1 MADLANEEKPAIAP
15 PVFVFQKDKG
25 QKSSAEQ
32 KDLSDSGE
40 EPRGEAEAPHHGTGH
55 PESAGEHAL
64 EPPAPASASASTPEA
79 QLLPFPRELAGRPAG
94 GSSPEG
100 GEDSDREDGNYCP
113 PVKRERTSSL
123 TQFPPSQSVSKN
135 NVFMPSTFCEPSAGN
150 SDSEPEEKS
159 SGFRLKPPT
168 LIHGQAPSAGLPS
181 QKPKE
186 QQRSVL
192 RPAVLQAPQPKALS
206 QTVPSS
212 GTNGLSIP
220 ADCTGA
226 TTATSP
232 DTPARRSPSDEVRA
246 PEDKDPQKNEPS
258 GTGEDCE
265 KAERAVQQAFVFG
278 QNLRDRVKLIHENT
292 EVADKENAG
301 HPSSETPTATN
312 YFLQYISSSL
322 DNSTNSADTASN
334 KFVFGQNMS
343 ERVLSPP
350 KLNEVSSDANRE
362 NAAAESGSESSSQEA
377 TPEKANNISESLAE
391 SAAAYTKATARKCL
405 LEKVEVITG
414 EEAESNVLQIQCK
427 LFVFDKAS
435 QSWVER
441 GRGLLRLN
449 DMASTDDG
457 TLQSRL
463 VMRTQGSLRLIL
475 NTKLWAQMQI
485 DKASEKSIRITA
497 MDTEDQGVKVFLISA
512 SSKDTGQLYAALHH
526 RILALRSRVEQ
537 EQEAKMPAPEPG
549 AAPSNEDDSDEDV
562 LAPSGATG
570 GGPGDEGDGQTA
582 GST

>member
-1 MADLANEEKPAIAP
+1 M
-15 PVFVFQKDKG
+15 
-25 QKSSAEQ
+25 
-32 KDLSDSGE
+32 
-40 EPRGEAEAPHHGTGH
+40 GH
-55 PESAGEHAL
+55 PKSAGECNL
-64 EPPAPASASASTPEA
+64 EAPDPPVAGGVSAGA
-79 QLLPFPRELAGRPAG
+79 QLAPVPPELAGRSAD
-94 GSSPEG
+94 GSSPED
-100 GEDSDREDGNYCP
+100 GEESDREDGSYCP

-123 TQFPPSQSVSKN
+123 TQFPPSQSVTKN
-135 NVFMPSTFCEPSAGN
+135 NVFMPSSFCEPSAGN
-150 SDSEPEEKS
+150 SDSEPEEKTT
-159 SGFRLKPPT
+159 GFRLKPPT
-168 LIHGQAPSAGLPS
+168 LIHGQAPSAGVPS

-192 RPAVLQAPQPKALS
+192 RPAVLQAPQPKAFS

-212 GTNGLSIP
+212 GTNGVSTP
-220 ADCTGA
+220 PDPVA
-226 TTATSP
+226 ATSDSASSTAP
-232 DTPARRSPSDEVRA
+232 RSPE
-246 PEDKDPQKNEPS
+246 PEEKEKQCQKNES
-258 GTGEDCE
+258 NNTSEAEKCE
-265 KAERAVQQAFVFG
+265 KEQNAQQSFVFG
-278 QNLRDRVKLIHENT
+278 QNLRDRVKLGDEGDDS
-292 EVADKENAG
+292 ASMQNARL
-301 HPSSETPTATN
+301 PSSETPPATN
-312 YFLQYISSSL
+312 YFLQYISSSIE
-322 DNSTNSADTASN
+322 NSTHSADTSSH

-350 KLNEVSSDANRE
+350 KLSEASTDGSKE
-362 NAAAESGSESSSQEA
+362 NTAGDSGSESSSQEA
-377 TPEKANNISESLAE
+377 TPEKESLAE

-427 LFVFDKAS
+427 LFVFDKNA

-526 RILALRSRVEQ
+526 RILALRNHVEQ
-537 EQEAKMPAPEPG
+537 EQEAKSAAPEPEVSQ
-549 AAPSNEDDSDEDV
+549 SNEEDSDDDV
-562 LAPSGATG
+562 LAPSGSPG
-570 GGPGDEGDGQTA
+570 SGPTNEGDGQTA

>member
-15 PVFVFQKDKG
+15 PVFVFQKDKA
-25 QKSSAEQ
+25 QKSPAEQ
-32 KDLSDSGE
+32 TGLSESGE
-40 EPRGEAEAPHHGTGH
+40 EPQGEVEPPHHALGH
-55 PESAGEHAL
+55 TESAGERDSQH
-64 EPPAPASASASTPEA
+64 PAPAVASVSATPSPASEA
-79 QLLPFPRELAGRPAG
+79 QLAPNQQELAGRSAD
-94 GSSPEG
+94 GSSPEDG
-100 GEDSDREDGNYCP
+100 DESDREDGSYCP
-113 PVKRERTSSL
+113 PIKRERTSSL
-123 TQFPPSQSVSKN
+123 TQFPPSQSVTKN
-135 NVFMPSTFCEPSAGN
+135 NVFMPSSFCEPSTGN

-159 SGFRLKPPT
+159 SGFRLKPPI

-192 RPAVLQAPQPKALS
+192 RPAVLQAPQPKAFS
-206 QTVPSS
+206 QMVLSS
-212 GTNGLSIP
+212 GTNGVNIP
-220 ADCTGA
+220 PDSA
-226 TTATSP
+226 ATSE
-232 DTPARRSPSDEVRA
+232 SPSNATLKSSDS
-246 PEDKDPQKNEPS
+246 EDKAGECQKKESNNTS
-258 GTGEDCE
+258 DDDSCE
-265 KAERAVQQAFVFG
+265 KAELNAQQAFVFG
-278 QNLRDRVKLIHENT
+278 QNLRDRVKLGDESDET
-292 EVADKENAG
+292 ADVQNAG
-301 HPSSETPTATN
+301 LPTSDVPSATN
-312 YFLQYISSSL
+312 YFLQYISSSVE
-322 DNSTNSADTASN
+322 NSTNSTDASSN

-350 KLNEVSSDANRE
+350 KSNEGSTESNKE
-362 NAAAESGSESSSQEA
+362 NAATESGSESSSQEA
-377 TPEKANNISESLAE
+377 TPEKESLAE

-405 LEKVEVITG
+405 LAKVEVITG

-427 LFVFDKAS
+427 LFVFDKNS

-537 EQEAKMPAPEPG
+537 EQEVKNVAPEPEVTQ
-549 AAPSNEDDSDEDV
+549 SNEEDSDDDV
-562 LAPSGATG
+562 IAPSGSVG
-570 GGPGDEGDGQTA
+570 SGPNDEGDGQNV

>member
-15 PVFVFQKDKG
+15 PVFVFQKDKA
-25 QKSSAEQ
+25 QKRSA
-32 KDLSDSGE
+32 D
-40 EPRGEAEAPHHGTGH
+40 
-55 PESAGEHAL
+55 
-64 EPPAPASASASTPEA
+64 
-79 QLLPFPRELAGRPAG
+79 
-94 GSSPEG
+94 GSSPED
-100 GEDSDREDGNYCP
+100 GEESDREDGSYCP

-123 TQFPPSQSVSKN
+123 TQFPPSQPVTKN
-135 NVFMPSTFCEPSAGN
+135 NVFMPSSFCEPSAGN
-150 SDSEPEEKS
+150 SDSEPEEKCT
-159 SGFRLKPPT
+159 GFRLKPPT
-168 LIHGQAPSAGLPS
+168 LIHGQAPSAGVPS

-192 RPAVLQAPQPKALS
+192 RPAVLQPPQPKAFS
-206 QTVPSS
+206 QAVPSS
-212 GTNGLSIP
+212 GTNGVSVPPDSSASESTIN
-220 ADCTGA
+220 
-226 TTATSP
+226 TTPQSP
-232 DTPARRSPSDEVRA
+232 DSEEKEKPC
-246 PEDKDPQKNEPS
+246 QQNEANNTS
-258 GTGEDCE
+258 EADRCE
-265 KAERAVQQAFVFG
+265 KPDPSAQQSFVFG
-278 QNLRDRVKLIHENT
+278 QNLRDRVKLGDEGDDS
-292 EVADKENAG
+292 VDVQNARL
-301 HPSSETPTATN
+301 PSSETPSATN
-312 YFLQYISSSL
+312 YFLQYISSSIE
-322 DNSTNSADTASN
+322 NSAHSADPSSN

-350 KLNEVSSDANRE
+350 KSSEANTDSNKE
-362 NAAAESGSESSSQEA
+362 NAAADSGSESSSQEA

-427 LFVFDKAS
+427 LFVFDKNS

-537 EQEAKMPAPEPG
+537 EQEAKNAAPEPEV
-549 AAPSNEDDSDEDV
+549 AQSNEEDSDDDDDDV
-562 LAPSGATG
+562 LAPSGSPG
-570 GGPGDEGDGQTA
+570 SGPTDEGDGQTA
-582 GST
+582 SST

>member
-15 PVFVFQKDKG
+15 PVFVFQKDKA
-25 QKSSAEQ
+25 QKRSA
-32 KDLSDSGE
+32 D
-40 EPRGEAEAPHHGTGH
+40 
-55 PESAGEHAL
+55 
-64 EPPAPASASASTPEA
+64 
-79 QLLPFPRELAGRPAG
+79 
-94 GSSPEG
+94 GSSPEDG
-100 GEDSDREDGNYCP
+100 DESDREDGSYCP

-123 TQFPPSQSVSKN
+123 TQFPPSQSVTKN
-135 NVFMPSTFCEPSAGN
+135 NVFMPSSFCEPSTGN

-159 SGFRLKPPT
+159 SGFRLKPPI

-192 RPAVLQAPQPKALS
+192 RPAVLQAPQPKAFS
-206 QTVPSS
+206 QMVLSS
-212 GTNGLSIP
+212 GTNGVNIPPDSAAPSESLSNATLKSSDSEDKLGDESDEAADVPNAGLP
-220 ADCTGA
+220 AA
-226 TTATSP
+226 
-232 DTPARRSPSDEVRA
+232 DTPS
-246 PEDKDPQKNEPS
+246 
-258 GTGEDCE
+258 
-265 KAERAVQQAFVFG
+265 
-278 QNLRDRVKLIHENT
+278 
-292 EVADKENAG
+292 
-301 HPSSETPTATN
+301 ATN
-312 YFLQYISSSL
+312 YFLQYISSSVE
-322 DNSTNSADTASN
+322 NSTNSADASSN

-350 KLNEVSSDANRE
+350 KSNEGSTESNKE
-362 NAAAESGSESSSQEA
+362 NAATESGSESSSQEA

-405 LEKVEVITG
+405 LAKVEVITG

-427 LFVFDKAS
+427 LFVFDKNS

-537 EQEAKMPAPEPG
+537 EQEVKNVAPEPEVTQ
-549 AAPSNEDDSDEDV
+549 SNEEDSDDDV
-562 LAPSGATG
+562 IAPSGSVG
-570 GGPGDEGDGQTA
+570 SGPNDEGDGQNV

>member
-1 MADLANEEKPAIAP
+1 MADACNKKPAIAP
-15 PVFVFQKDKG
+15 PVFVFQKDKA
-25 QKSSAEQ
+25 QKRSA
-32 KDLSDSGE
+32 D
-40 EPRGEAEAPHHGTGH
+40 
-55 PESAGEHAL
+55 
-64 EPPAPASASASTPEA
+64 
-79 QLLPFPRELAGRPAG
+79 
-94 GSSPEG
+94 GSSPED
-100 GEDSDREDGNYCP
+100 GEESDREDGSYCP

-123 TQFPPSQSVSKN
+123 TQFPPSQPVAKN
-135 NVFMPSTFCEPSAGN
+135 NVFMPSSFCEPSAGN
-150 SDSEPEEKS
+150 SDSEPEEKCT
-159 SGFRLKPPT
+159 GFRLKPPT
-168 LIHGQAPSAGLPS
+168 LIHGQAPSAGVPS

-192 RPAVLQAPQPKALS
+192 RPAVLQAPQPKAFS
-206 QTVPSS
+206 QAGKRMNSQGSRCPFHTVQFAPPSS
-212 GTNGLSIP
+212 LAQEKDRQQTEANSVP
-220 ADCTGA
+220 EADK
-226 TTATSP
+226 S
-232 DTPARRSPSDEVRA
+232 
-246 PEDKDPQKNEPS
+246 
-258 GTGEDCE
+258 E
-265 KAERAVQQAFVFG
+265 KADQSTQQSFVFG
-278 QNLRDRVKLIHENT
+278 QNLRDRVKLGDEGDDSVGVQNSRLLNT
-292 EVADKENAG
+292 ET
-301 HPSSETPTATN
+301 PSATN
-312 YFLQYISSSL
+312 YFLQYISA
-322 DNSTNSADTASN
+322 STEKPPHSADPSSN

-350 KLNEVSSDANRE
+350 KSSEASTDSNKE
-362 NAAAESGSESSSQEA
+362 NTAGDSGSESSPQEV

-427 LFVFDKAS
+427 LFVFDKLS

-526 RILALRSRVEQ
+526 RILALRSHVEQ
-537 EQEAKMPAPEPG
+537 EQEAKNAAPEPEVTQ
-549 AAPSNEDDSDEDV
+549 SNEEDSDDDV
-562 LAPSGATG
+562 LAPSGS
-570 GGPGDEGDGQTA
+570 PGSGEPFPRIPA
-582 GST
+582 AAL

>member
-15 PVFVFQKDKG
+15 PVFVFQKDKA
-25 QKSSAEQ
+25 QKSPAEQ
-32 KDLSDSGE
+32 KGLSDSGE
-40 EPRGEAEAPHHGTGH
+40 DPQGEAECPHGGMGH
-55 PESAGEHAL
+55 TESAGERDFEL
-64 EPPAPASASASTPEA
+64 PAPAVASVSTLIPASEA
-79 QLLPFPRELAGRPAG
+79 QLAPIQQELAGRSADV
-94 GSSPEG
+94 SSPED
-100 GEDSDREDGNYCP
+100 GEESDREDGSYCP
-113 PVKRERTSSL
+113 PIKRERTSSL
-123 TQFPPSQSVSKN
+123 TQFPPSQ
-135 NVFMPSTFCEPSAGN
+135 T
-150 SDSEPEEKS
+150 EEKS

-192 RPAVLQAPQPKALS
+192 RPAVLQAPQPKAFS
-206 QTVPSS
+206 QMVPSS
-212 GTNGLSIP
+212 GTNGVNIP
-220 ADCTGA
+220 PDSAVA
-226 TTATSP
+226 ATSESLSN
-232 DTPARRSPSDEVRA
+232 TTQKASDAEDQVR
-246 PEDKDPQKNEPS
+246 ECQKNES
-258 GTGEDCE
+258 SNTSEDENGEKLE
-265 KAERAVQQAFVFG
+265 HNAQQAFVFG
-278 QNLRDRVKLIHENT
+278 QNLRDRVKLGNESDET
-292 EVADKENAG
+292 ADVQNAG
-301 HPSSETPTATN
+301 LPSLEMPSATN
-312 YFLQYISSSL
+312 YFLQYISSNL
-322 DNSTNSADTASN
+322 ENSTNNADASSN

-350 KLNEVSSDANRE
+350 KSNEAGTESSKE
-362 NAAAESGSESSSQEA
+362 NAATESGSESSSQEA
-377 TPEKANNISESLAE
+377 TPEKESLAE
-391 SAAAYTKATARKCL
+391 SAAAYTKATAKKCL

-427 LFVFDKAS
+427 LFVFDKNS

-526 RILALRSRVEQ
+526 RILALRCRVEQ
-537 EQEAKMPAPEPG
+537 EQEAKITAPEPEVTQ
-549 AAPSNEDDSDEDV
+549 SNEEDSDDDDV
-562 LAPSGATG
+562 IAPSGSAG
-570 GGPGDEGDGQTA
+570 SGPNDEGDGQNIS
-582 GST
+582 ST

>member
-15 PVFVFQKDKG
+15 PVFVFQKDKA
-25 QKSSAEQ
+25 QKSPAEQ
-32 KDLSDSGE
+32 KGLSDSGE
-40 EPRGEAEAPHHGTGH
+40 DPQGEAEPPHHGLGH
-55 PESAGEHAL
+55 KESAGERDSEH
-64 EPPAPASASASTPEA
+64 PAPAVASVSATLSPASEA
-79 QLLPFPRELAGRPAG
+79 QLAPIQQELAGRSAD
-94 GSSPEG
+94 GSSPEDG
-100 GEDSDREDGNYCP
+100 DESDREDGSYCP

-123 TQFPPSQSVSKN
+123 TQFPPSQSVTKN
-135 NVFMPSTFCEPSAGN
+135 NVFMPSSFCEPSTGN

-159 SGFRLKPPT
+159 SGFRLKPPI

-192 RPAVLQAPQPKALS
+192 RPAVLQAPQPKAFS
-206 QTVPSS
+206 QMVLSS
-212 GTNGLSIP
+212 GTNGVNIP
-220 ADCTGA
+220 PDSA
-226 TTATSP
+226 ATSESLSNA
-232 DTPARRSPSDEVRA
+232 TLKSSDS
-246 PEDKDPQKNEPS
+246 EDKAGECQKKESNNTS
-258 GTGEDCE
+258 DDDSCE
-265 KAERAVQQAFVFG
+265 KVELNAQQAFVFG
-278 QNLRDRVKLIHENT
+278 QNLRDRVKLGDEGDET
-292 EVADKENAG
+292 ADVQNAG
-301 HPSSETPTATN
+301 LPTSDVPSATN
-312 YFLQYISSSL
+312 YFLQYISSSVE
-322 DNSTNSADTASN
+322 NSTNSADASSN

-350 KLNEVSSDANRE
+350 KSNEGSTESNKE
-362 NAAAESGSESSSQEA
+362 NAATESGSESSSQEA
-377 TPEKANNISESLAE
+377 TPEKESLAE

-405 LEKVEVITG
+405 LAKVEVITG

-427 LFVFDKAS
+427 LFVFDKNS

-537 EQEAKMPAPEPG
+537 EQEVKNVAPEPEVTQ
-549 AAPSNEDDSDEDV
+549 SNEEDSDDDV
-562 LAPSGATG
+562 IAPSGSVG
-570 GGPGDEGDGQTA
+570 SGPNDEGDGQNV

>member
-15 PVFVFQKDKG
+15 PVFVFQKDKA
-25 QKSSAEQ
+25 QKRSADE
-32 KDLSDSGE
+32 
-40 EPRGEAEAPHHGTGH
+40 
-55 PESAGEHAL
+55 
-64 EPPAPASASASTPEA
+64 
-79 QLLPFPRELAGRPAG
+79 
-94 GSSPEG
+94 SSPED
-100 GEDSDREDGNYCP
+100 GEESDREDGGYCP

-123 TQFPPSQSVSKN
+123 TQFPSSQ
-135 NVFMPSTFCEPSAGN
+135 T
-150 SDSEPEEKS
+150 EEKS

-168 LIHGQAPSAGLPS
+168 LIHGQAPSAGVPS

-192 RPAVLQAPQPKALS
+192 RPAVLQAPQPKAFS

-212 GTNGLSIP
+212 GTNGVSIP
-220 ADCTGA
+220 PDPLAA
-226 TTATSP
+226 TFEPTTNTIPKSP
-232 DTPARRSPSDEVRA
+232 DSEEMLGDEGDESA
-246 PEDKDPQKNEPS
+246 D
-258 GTGEDCE
+258 
-265 KAERAVQQAFVFG
+265 VQ
-278 QNLRDRVKLIHENT
+278 NT
-292 EVADKENAG
+292 WL
-301 HPSSETPTATN
+301 PSSEMPSATN
-312 YFLQYISSSL
+312 YFLQYISSSIE
-322 DNSTNSADTASN
+322 NSTHSVDTSSN

-350 KLNEVSSDANRE
+350 KSNEVSTDSNKE
-362 NAAAESGSESSSQEA
+362 NTTGDSGSESSSQEA

-427 LFVFDKAS
+427 LFVFDKSS

-497 MDTEDQGVKVFLISA
+497 MDTEDQGVKVFLILA

-537 EQEAKMPAPEPG
+537 EQEAKS
-549 AAPSNEDDSDEDV
+549 AAPVPEVTQSNEEDSDDDG
-562 LAPSGATG
+562 LAPSGSPG
-570 GGPGDEGDGQTA
+570 SGPTDEVDGQTTS
-582 GST
+582 ST